1 MRILFNDVI
10 QYSDAPKEIKSPA
23 LSEMTSLTGPVTI
36 TLDRQY
42 PINAIGIG
50 GTDGIDFTIT
60 FNDANNTVF
69 QFQFTESGLYLMDKT
84 VDASVVTIASNAS
97 YIGRIG
103 AGIGVHIPTAIAK
116 EPAFC
121 STAEPRTTLSGQ
133 VIPGAGGYN
142 YRTVS
147 LDSRY
152 KIGPSA
158 MGELKA
164 GYSYIG
170 KGCPFFID
178 LSVESYKLPFPKLYA
193 VERNQRQ
200 MSFESG
206 VRRFLYSRRFEFE
219 ERF

>member
-10 QYSDAPKEIKSPA
+10 QYSDAEKSLKSPA
-23 LSEMTSLTGPVTI
+23 LSEMIRIDGPLVI
-36 TLDRQY
+36 TLDKPY
-42 PINAIGIG
+42 PINTIGIG
-50 GTDGIDFTIT
+50 NTDGTDFTVS
-60 FNDANNTVF
+60 FPGNVAF
-69 QFQFTESGLYLMDKT
+69 QFQFTDNGLYVMDKT
-84 VDASVVTIASNAS
+84 YITSALTITTDAS
-97 YIGRIG
+97 YIGRIA
-103 AGIGVHIPTAIAK
+103 AGIGVHIPTAIKK

-152 KIGPSA
+152 KIGPDA
-158 MGELKA
+158 MNEIVQGRE
-164 GYSYIG
+164 SIG
-170 KGCPFFID
+170 KGYPFFID
-178 LSVESYKLPFPKLYA
+178 LSDEAYKLPFDKLYA
-193 VERNQRQ
+193 TERNQRQ